1 MKSLSLLLVAALA
14 ACGGSKHE
22 AAPPTPPAGSAT
34 GSAEPMMGS
43 AEGSAGSA
51 AATPETGSA
60 AGSATAEGS
69 AAGSAAPAPAPV
81 ADVPVEGGT
90 KLYKDMDKKERAAF
104 MKKVVLPKAKELF
117 ATIDPKM
124 KTSCKTCHGKGFDD
138 RSFKMPNPDIKP
150 LPATEE
156 AFMAWI
162 KKNPDEGKWAKFMG
176 EQFTPAM
183 AKLFGMTQYDPRTKT
198 GDFGCLA
205 CHTQQK

>member
-1 MKSLSLLLVAALA
+1 MKCLSFLLVAALA

-43 AEGSAGSA
+43 AMEGSAGS

-69 AAGSAAPAPAPV
+69 AAPAAPAEV
-81 ADVPVEGGT
+81 ADKPVEGGT
-90 KLYKDMDKKERAAF
+90 KTWKDMDKKERATF
-104 MKKVVLPKAKELF
+104 MKKVVLPKAKTLF

-124 KTSCKTCHGKGFDD
+124 TTNCKTCHGKGAEDHT
-138 RSFKMPNPDIKP
+138 FKMPNPDIKA
-150 LPATEE
+150 LPSTPE

-176 EQFTPAM
+176 EKFTPEM
-183 AKLFGMTQYDPRTKT
+183 AQLFGKTPFDPQTKT
-198 GDFGCLA
+198 GDFGCIA
-205 CHTQQK
+205 CHTLQK

>member
-1 MKSLSLLLVAALA
+1 MKCLSLLLVAALA

-43 AEGSAGSA
+43 AMEGSAGS

-69 AAGSAAPAPAPV
+69 AAPAAPAEV
-81 ADVPVEGGT
+81 ADKPVEGGT
-90 KLYKDMDKKERAAF
+90 KTWKDMDKKERATF
-104 MKKVVLPKAKELF
+104 MKKVVLPKAKTLF

-124 KTSCKTCHGKGFDD
+124 TTNCKTCHGKGAEDHT
-138 RSFKMPNPDIKP
+138 FKMPNPDIKA
-150 LPATEE
+150 LPATPE

-162 KKNPDEGKWAKFMG
+162 KKNPDEAKWAKFMG
-176 EQFTPAM
+176 EEFTPQM
-183 AKLFGMTQYDPRTKT
+183 AQLFGKTPFNPQTKT
-198 GDFGCLA
+198 GDFGCIA
-205 CHTQQK
+205 CHTLQK